1 MVAISKSHCLQTK
14 MNLNNPSNAR
24 SLCTIC
30 YENLVDTQLLPC
42 QCTLCN
48 QCASVI
54 KRPSLLSDCPY
65 DRKHITQIRSLP

>member
-1 MVAISKSHCLQTK
+1 

-54 KRPSLLSDCPY
+54 KRP
-65 DRKHITQIRSLP
+65 